1 MVTNI
6 LCYLKHL
13 YPQGGDLTPTSDFH
27 LPRACHRESSV
38 ITDPTVAMLAIV
50 LTGLE
55 EVVMRSTMVHRDR
68 LFRWL
73 EGLPELTEDE
83 EELQRRLW
91 SASIAG
97 SM

>member
-1 MVTNI
+1 M
-6 LCYLKHL
+6 
-13 YPQGGDLTPTSDFH
+13 
-27 LPRACHRESSV
+27 

>member
-1 MVTNI
+1 M
-6 LCYLKHL
+6 
-13 YPQGGDLTPTSDFH
+13 
-27 LPRACHRESSV
+27 SSV

-55 EVVMRSTMVHRDR
+55 EIFMRSTMVYRDR
-68 LFRWL
+68 LFRSL

-83 EELQRRLW
+83 EELQQRLW

>member
-1 MVTNI
+1 M
-6 LCYLKHL
+6 
-13 YPQGGDLTPTSDFH
+13 
-27 LPRACHRESSV
+27 

-55 EVVMRSTMVHRDR
+55 EILMRSTMVQRDDF
-68 LFRWL
+68 FRWFQ
-73 EGLPELTEDE
+73 GLPELTEEE

-91 SASIAG
+91 SASVAN